1 MTRLAH
7 LSDLHLNG
15 TEERRVRFALAL
27 EKAEALGAEHLILTG
42 DLTADGTDKQ
52 FEEVAQA
59 LGRWRPGF
67 VTLVGGNH
75 DLAHKDWK
83 AAILSTSLSRYYAT
97 SVPGGG
103 HAALGDCE
111 IYPVS
116 TQYPRRALVF
126 RALGQITDYDLAVLQ
141 VVSERER
148 VRPIV
153 VAMHHGPQW
162 HPLQF
167 FDGLTNRSEMI
178 SLLERAPNIT
188 ILCGHDHRALDLHDG
203 RIYTAASVA
212 DHDDPLRL
220 YDVVRN
226 KVVPVYRSADP
237 GRYL

>member
-1 MTRLAH
+1 VTRIAH

-27 EKAEALGAEHLILTG
+27 EKAARGGAEYLILTG

-52 FEEVAQA
+52 FEEVSASLA
-59 LGRWRPGF
+59 GWPVGR
-67 VTLVGGNH
+67 VTLIGGNH

-83 AAILSTSLSRYYAT
+83 AAILSTSLGRFAKT

-103 HAALGDCE
+103 HADLYDCT

-126 RALGQITDYDLAVLQ
+126 RALGQITDYDLAMLG
-141 VVSERER
+141 VVAERER

-220 YDVVRN
+220 YDVVGNRI
-226 KVVPVYRSADP
+226 VPVYRSADP